1 MPGASVQST
10 NQALA
15 LAQLSRLNQHQLPAD
30 SHSTSLPQASAAS
43 ALSRGEYR
51 LRQISAHDSDND
63 RISMDSNH
71 PLLSA
76 ESPGTAGSNSPTASD
91 SQLELSST
99 SKTQVEDIR
108 LSVNSTRSSA
118 AHRNS
123 EFQLATQSQAP
134 EQTWAEL
141 RNSASGESKAQGK
154 YPSRSSNM
162 THTQAD
168 KDRETTSFELRQWA
182 REQGKTQP
190 QSRAVSD
197 IQNSLDLK
205 DSKRT
210 RSLDLLRADLKNIR
224 LSIESARLPQG
235 EKMLCMSVEEGML
248 KVITSQDAFKMIA
261 EGAQSTITGFAF
273 DHMLKVTHRLLAF
286 DHMLKVTHRLLAF
299 DHMLKVTHRLLASD
313 HMLKVTHRLLAFD
326 HMLKVTYCLLA
337 SDHTPKV
344 THRLLA
350 FDDMLKVTHC
360 LLAFGSH
367 AEGDSSLTCLG
378 CFC

>member
-1 MPGASVQST
+1 
-10 NQALA
+10 
-15 LAQLSRLNQHQLPAD
+15 
-30 SHSTSLPQASAAS
+30 
-43 ALSRGEYR
+43 
-51 LRQISAHDSDND
+51 
-63 RISMDSNH
+63 
-71 PLLSA
+71 
-76 ESPGTAGSNSPTASD
+76 
-91 SQLELSST
+91 
-99 SKTQVEDIR
+99 
-108 LSVNSTRSSA
+108 
-118 AHRNS
+118 
-123 EFQLATQSQAP
+123 
-134 EQTWAEL
+134 
-141 RNSASGESKAQGK
+141 
-154 YPSRSSNM
+154 M

>member
-1 MPGASVQST
+1 M
-10 NQALA
+10 
-15 LAQLSRLNQHQLPAD
+15 
-30 SHSTSLPQASAAS
+30 
-43 ALSRGEYR
+43 
-51 LRQISAHDSDND
+51 ISAHDPDD
-63 RISMDSNH
+63 HRISMDSTH

-76 ESPGTAGSNSPTASD
+76 ESHGSAGSNSSMAND
-91 SQLELSST
+91 SQLELSSM
-99 SKTQVEDIR
+99 SKTQVEDTR
-108 LSVNSTRSSA
+108 LSINSTQSSA
-118 AHRNS
+118 AHRNGES
-123 EFQLATQSQAP
+123 QLATQSQTP
-134 EQTWAEL
+134 EQTSAEL
-141 RNSASGESKAQGK
+141 RNSASSGESKAQGK
-154 YPSRSSNM
+154 YPSHSSNM

-168 KDRETTSFELRQWA
+168 KDRDRTSLDLRKWA

-197 IQNSLDLK
+197 IQNSLEIK

-235 EKMLCMSVEEGML
+235 KKMLCMSVEEGML

-286 DHMLKVTHRLLAF
+286 Y
-299 DHMLKVTHRLLASD
+299 

-337 SDHTPKV
+337 SDHMPKV
-344 THRLLA
+344 THCLLA
-350 FDDMLKVTHC
+350 FDDMLNVTHC

-367 AEGDSSLTCLG
+367 AKGDSSLTCLG